1 MMTPDAFG
9 IRFQCRL
16 RRRLFNDT
24 DLIDV
29 LSFSTTKPGIQT
41 DEEENGGD
49 ESVGGT
55 TGEATAGKRI
65 ILAKI
70 SEGLFFK
77 KEKFEHPKPS
87 RFFIKLLFPSERRRR
102 RENFLKGAAATA
114 LQTERERKGHPLVVF
129 ERVEK

>member
-1 MMTPDAFG
+1 M
-9 IRFQCRL
+9 
-16 RRRLFNDT
+16 
-24 DLIDV
+24 

-70 SEGLFFK
+70 SEEGLFK

-87 RFFIKLLFPSERRRR
+87 RFFIKLFPSERRR

>member
-1 MMTPDAFG
+1 M
-9 IRFQCRL
+9 
-16 RRRLFNDT
+16 
-24 DLIDV
+24 
-29 LSFSTTKPGIQT
+29 LSFPTTKPGIQT

-55 TGEATAGKRI
+55 TGEEATAAKRRI
-65 ILAKI
+65 AKI
-70 SEGLFFK
+70 SEGLFK

-87 RFFIKLLFPSERRRR
+87 RFFIKLFPSERRR